1 MEDFQDLMRK
11 TRSEI
16 RKLVRRTPAERGE
29 PVIYFIPFE
38 ENTSEPPD
46 VSLVKGPN
54 KKIRRLGVFP
64 SSFNPLTVAH
74 VELTR
79 RAKEEFDP
87 EEVVLVLDAQA
98 MDKEIHGASLE
109 DRLWMLRLFARSC
122 PGYRVAFSSHSRFL
136 DKLRALSR
144 LCPDVQEFCFI
155 VGYDTIVR
163 VLDPK
168 YYDDRERA
176 LAELFR
182 GSRFLV
188 ANRADGGRAELQTLL
203 DKTENRRFKDRVD
216 FFSLPAP
223 QAHISSTLVRENV
236 AQGGDIRGLVP
247 PAIFRF
253 IRETRLYAPPGR

>member
-1 MEDFQDLMRK
+1 MEEPQYLLRKIRTEIQDVL
-11 TRSEI
+11 
-16 RKLVRRTPAERGE
+16 RRTPAEQGE
-29 PVIYFIPFE
+29 PIIHFIPVEKE
-38 ENTSEPPD
+38 EGEHSEACPRKEPTT
-46 VSLVKGPN
+46 
-54 KKIRRLGVFP
+54 IRRLGVFP
-64 SSFNPLTVAH
+64 GSFNPLTVAH
-74 VELTR
+74 VELIR
-79 RAKEEFDP
+79 RAREKFHLD
-87 EEVVLVLDAQA
+87 EVILVLDAQA
-98 MDKEIHGASLE
+98 MDKEIQGATLE

-122 PGYRVAFSSHSRFL
+122 PGYRVAFSSHGRFL
-136 DKLRALSR
+136 DKLRAFSR

-188 ANRADGGRAELQTLL
+188 ANRADDGLAELQTLL
-203 DKTENRRFKDRVD
+203 VKTENRRFKDRVD

-223 QAHISSTLVRENV
+223 QAHISSTMVREKV
-236 AQGGDIRGLVP
+236 AQGGNIRGLVP

-253 IRETRLYAPPGR
+253 IRETRLYAPLGG